1 LIFPVWNFEF
11 GYWDLFVIWVL
22 GIVIYI
28 SSDDIRNRAF
38 RKNLQVVNQEVRNMT
53 DHPNPPAPSASVS
66 IARQPIFDENRR
78 LWGYELFCVGEGPS
92 AEPDCVPEETAI
104 NVAASAYMG
113 LQQILK
119 QGQKIMLNFDEMGIL
134 DDMPYALP
142 PVLAAVQVDEQ
153 VFLRPTI
160 PEMLTR
166 LKSDGYLIA
175 VRGFSGDRQFD
186 RLYQL
191 ADIIA
196 VPVIGKQREAIS
208 ALLAT
213 IHDVDARLLARRV
226 DDATGFEMV
235 RDVGV
240 TLFEGA
246 FFKQPDTIKV
256 RKMTSNTV
264 SRLRLLQSIEKQD
277 PDIDGLAETIQSD
290 AAISFRLLAY
300 LNSAAFGFSQKIK
313 SVHHA
318 IRLLGWPKL
327 KKWLRVVLL
336 NDMSQAAEAP
346 DLLQLSAQRGKFLEL
361 VAKHHDFWG
370 FDPESLHL
378 LGLFSLLDTMLG
390 TPMDD
395 IVSFL
400 PIENKIKAAL
410 RRESN
415 NEYLP
420 LVRLAQC
427 VEEAR
432 WEDAGAMMQQL
443 NLKREKVTAAFK
455 DAVEWANQLTSIG
468 GGESA

>member
-1 LIFPVWNFEF
+1 
-11 GYWDLFVIWVL
+11 
-22 GIVIYI
+22 
-28 SSDDIRNRAF
+28 
-38 RKNLQVVNQEVRNMT
+38 MT
-53 DHPNPPAPSASVS
+53 EDQPTPPLSHSVS

-92 AEPDCVPEETAI
+92 AGPECTPENTAI

-119 QGQKIMLNFDEMGIL
+119 QGYKIMLNFDEMGIL

-153 VFLRPTI
+153 VFLRPSI
-160 PEMLTR
+160 PDMLAR

-175 VRGFSGDRQFD
+175 VRGFSGDRQFAP
-186 RLYQL
+186 LYAL

-196 VPVIGKQREAIS
+196 VPVIGRQKAEVS
-208 ALLAT
+208 TLLAT
-213 IHDVDARLLARRV
+213 IHDVEARLLARRV
-226 DDATGFEMV
+226 DDAAGFEMV
-235 RDVGV
+235 REAGV

-246 FFKQPDTIKV
+246 FFKQPDTITV
-256 RKMTSNTV
+256 RKMTSNAV
-264 SRLRLLQSIEKQD
+264 SRLELLQRIEQQD
-277 PDIDGLAETIQSD
+277 PDIDDLAETIQSD

-313 SVHHA
+313 SIHHA

-327 KKWLRVVLL
+327 RNWLRVVLL
-336 NDMSQAAEAP
+336 NDLSEAAEAP

-361 VAKHHDFWG
+361 VAQRHDFWG
-370 FDPESLHL
+370 FDPESLHM

-390 TPMDD
+390 TPMAD
-395 IVSFL
+395 IVTFL
-400 PIENKIKAAL
+400 PIEEKLKGAL
-410 RRESN
+410 RREAN

-420 LVRLAQC
+420 LIRLAQC

-432 WEDAGAMMQQL
+432 WEDAGAMVQQL
-443 NLKREKVTAAFK
+443 NLDRDKVIKAFK
-455 DAVEWANQLTSIG
+455 EAVAWADQLTVAG
-468 GGESA
+468 GGGKE

>member
-1 LIFPVWNFEF
+1 MPE
-11 GYWDLFVIWVL
+11 DSKP
-22 GIVIYI
+22 
-28 SSDDIRNRAF
+28 SS
-38 RKNLQVVNQEVRNMT
+38 
-53 DHPNPPAPSASVS
+53 PSTSVS

-78 LWGYELFCVGEGPS
+78 LWGYELFCVSEGSS
-92 AEPDCVPEETAI
+92 ARTDDCMSEGAAGS
-104 NVAASAYMG
+104 VAASAYMG

-142 PVLAAVQVDEQ
+142 PVLAAVQVDER
-153 VFLRPTI
+153 VFLRPDI
-160 PEMLTR
+160 PEMLER

-186 RLYQL
+186 PLYRL

-196 VPVIGKQREAIS
+196 VPVIGKKKAEVS

-213 IHDVDARLLARRV
+213 IHGVDARLLARRV
-226 DDATGFEMV
+226 DDAAGFEMV
-235 RDVGV
+235 RDAGV

-246 FFKQPDTIKV
+246 FFKQPDTITV
-256 RKMTSNTV
+256 HKMTSNVV
-264 SRLRLLQSIEKQD
+264 SRLKLLQSIEQQD
-277 PDIDGLAETIQSD
+277 PDLDSLAETIQSD
-290 AAISFRLLAY
+290 AAISFRLLSY

-313 SVHHA
+313 SIHHA
-318 IRLLGWPKL
+318 IRLLGWPKM
-327 KKWLRVVLL
+327 KNWLRVVLL

-361 VAKHHDFWG
+361 VAQSHDFWG

-390 TPMDD
+390 TPMDE

-400 PIENKIKAAL
+400 PIENKLKNAL
-410 RRESN
+410 RREAN

-420 LVRLAQC
+420 LVQLAQC

-432 WEDAGAMMQQL
+432 WEDAEAMMQQL
-443 NLKREKVTAAFK
+443 NLNREKVTAAFK
-455 DAVEWANQLTSIG
+455 DAVEWADQLTSMHAG
-468 GGESA
+468 NRA

>member
-1 LIFPVWNFEF
+1 
-11 GYWDLFVIWVL
+11 
-22 GIVIYI
+22 
-28 SSDDIRNRAF
+28 
-38 RKNLQVVNQEVRNMT
+38 MT
-53 DHPNPPAPSASVS
+53 EDQKPASPSPSASVS

-78 LWGYELFCVGEGPS
+78 LWGYELFCVSEGRS
-92 AEPDCVPEETAI
+92 ARYDDCMSEGAAVS
-104 NVAASAYMG
+104 VAASAYMG

-142 PVLAAVQVDEQ
+142 PVLAVVQVDEQ
-153 VFLRPTI
+153 VFLRPDI
-160 PEMLTR
+160 PEMLER

-186 RLYQL
+186 PLYQL

-196 VPVIGKQREAIS
+196 VPVIGKQKEEVS
-208 ALLAT
+208 TLLAT

-235 RDVGV
+235 REAGV

-246 FFKQPDTIKV
+246 FFKQPDTITV
-256 RKMTSNTV
+256 RKMTSNAV
-264 SRLRLLQSIEKQD
+264 SRLKLLQSIEQQD
-277 PDIDGLAETIQSD
+277 PDIDSLAETIQSD
-290 AAISFRLLAY
+290 AAISFRLLTY

-313 SVHHA
+313 SIHHA

-327 KKWLRVVLL
+327 KNWLRVVLL
-336 NDMSQAAEAP
+336 NDMSQAAEAQ

-361 VAKHHDFWG
+361 VAQSHDFWG

-390 TPMDD
+390 TPMDE

-400 PIENKIKAAL
+400 PIENKLKGAL
-410 RRESN
+410 RREVN

-420 LVRLAQC
+420 LVQLAQC

-432 WEDAGAMMQQL
+432 WEDAEAMMQQL
-443 NLKREKVTAAFK
+443 NLNREKVTAAFK
-455 DAVEWANQLTSIG
+455 DAVEWADQLIVMD
-468 GGESA
+468 GGELG

>member
-1 LIFPVWNFEF
+1 MPE
-11 GYWDLFVIWVL
+11 DK
-22 GIVIYI
+22 
-28 SSDDIRNRAF
+28 SMPS
-38 RKNLQVVNQEVRNMT
+38 
-53 DHPNPPAPSASVS
+53 PASSVS
-66 IARQPIFDENRR
+66 IARQPIFDQNRR
-78 LWGYELFCVGEGPS
+78 LWGYELFCVGEDPS
-92 AEPDCVPEETAI
+92 ATPDCTPENTAI

-119 QGQKIMLNFDEMGIL
+119 QGHKIMLNFDEIGIL

-160 PEMLTR
+160 PEILAR

-175 VRGFSGDRQFD
+175 VSGFSGERQFEP
-186 RLYQL
+186 LYRL

-196 VPVIGKQREAIS
+196 VPVIGKQKAEVS
-208 ALLAT
+208 TLLAT
-213 IHDVDARLLARRV
+213 IHDVDAKLLARRV
-226 DDATGFEMV
+226 DEAAAFDMV
-235 RDVGV
+235 REAGV

-246 FFKQPDTIKV
+246 FFKQPDTIRV
-256 RKMTSNTV
+256 RKMTSSAV
-264 SRLRLLQSIEKQD
+264 SRLQLLKSIEQQD

-300 LNSAAFGFSQKIK
+300 LNASAFGFSQKIK
-313 SVHHA
+313 SIHHA

-327 KKWLRVVLL
+327 KNWLRVVLL
-336 NDMSQAAEAP
+336 NDMSQAADTP
-346 DLLQLSAQRGKFLEL
+346 DLLRLSAQRGKFLEL
-361 VAKHHDFWG
+361 VARHHDFWG

-390 TPMDD
+390 TPMAD
-395 IVSFL
+395 IVTFL
-400 PIENKIKAAL
+400 PIENKIKGAL
-410 RRESN
+410 RRDSN

-443 NLKREKVTAAFK
+443 NLDRAKVTAAFK
-455 DAVEWANQLTSIG
+455 DAVEWANQLTSADG
-468 GGESA
+468 VDRHDTD

>member
-1 LIFPVWNFEF
+1 MT
-11 GYWDLFVIWVL
+11 G
-22 GIVIYI
+22 
-28 SSDDIRNRAF
+28 
-38 RKNLQVVNQEVRNMT
+38 NQ
-53 DHPNPPAPSASVS
+53 NPSASSASVS
-66 IARQPIFDENRR
+66 IARQPIFDQNRR

-92 AEPDCVPEETAI
+92 ATPDCAPEETAI

-113 LQQILK
+113 LQQILA

-142 PVLAAVQVDEQ
+142 PVLAALQVDER

-160 PEMLTR
+160 PEILAR

-186 RLYQL
+186 PLYAL

-196 VPVIGKQREAIS
+196 VPVIGKEKAEIA
-208 ALLAT
+208 ALLET
-213 IHDVDARLLARRV
+213 IHGVDAKLLARRV
-226 DDATGFEMV
+226 DNAAQFEMV
-235 RDVGV
+235 REAGV

-246 FFKQPDTIKV
+246 FFKQPDTIRV
-256 RKMTSNTV
+256 CKMTSNAV
-264 SRLRLLQSIEKQD
+264 SRLNLLQRIEQQD
-277 PDIDGLAETIQSD
+277 PDIDSLAETIQSD

-313 SVHHA
+313 SIHHA

-327 KKWLRVVLL
+327 KNWLRVVLL
-336 NDMSQAAEAP
+336 NDMSQSAQAP

-361 VAKHHDFWG
+361 VARQHDFWG

-390 TPMDD
+390 TPMAD
-395 IVSFL
+395 IVTFL
-400 PIENKIKAAL
+400 PIENKLKGAL
-410 RRESN
+410 RREAN

-420 LVRLAQC
+420 LIRLAQC

-443 NLKREKVTAAFK
+443 NLNREKVTSAFK
-455 DAVEWANQLTSIG
+455 DAVAWANQLTVAGS
-468 GGESA
+468 GELA

>member
-1 LIFPVWNFEF
+1 
-11 GYWDLFVIWVL
+11 
-22 GIVIYI
+22 
-28 SSDDIRNRAF
+28 
-38 RKNLQVVNQEVRNMT
+38 MT
-53 DHPNPPAPSASVS
+53 EDQKPASPSPSASVS

-78 LWGYELFCVGEGPS
+78 LWGYELFCVSEGRS
-92 AEPDCVPEETAI
+92 ARYDDCMSEGAAVS
-104 NVAASAYMG
+104 VAASAYMG

-142 PVLAAVQVDEQ
+142 PMLAVVQVDEQ
-153 VFLRPTI
+153 VFLRPAI
-160 PEMLTR
+160 PKMLER

-175 VRGFSGDRQFD
+175 VRGFSGNRQFD
-186 RLYQL
+186 PLYQL

-196 VPVIGKQREAIS
+196 VPVIGKQKEEVS
-208 ALLAT
+208 TLLAT

-235 RDVGV
+235 REAGV

-246 FFKQPDTIKV
+246 FFKQPDTITV
-256 RKMTSNTV
+256 RKMTSNAV
-264 SRLRLLQSIEKQD
+264 SRLKLLQSIEQQD
-277 PDIDGLAETIQSD
+277 PDIDSLAETIQSD
-290 AAISFRLLAY
+290 AAISFRLLTY

-313 SVHHA
+313 SIHHA

-327 KKWLRVVLL
+327 KNWLRVVLL
-336 NDMSQAAEAP
+336 NDMSQAAEAQ

-361 VAKHHDFWG
+361 VAQSHDFWG

-390 TPMDD
+390 TPMDE

-400 PIENKIKAAL
+400 PIENKLKGAL
-410 RRESN
+410 RREVN

-420 LVRLAQC
+420 LVQLAQC

-432 WEDAGAMMQQL
+432 WEDAEAMMQQL
-443 NLKREKVTAAFK
+443 NLNREKVTAAFK
-455 DAVEWANQLTSIG
+455 DAVEWADQLIVMD
-468 GGESA
+468 GGELG

>member
-1 LIFPVWNFEF
+1 
-11 GYWDLFVIWVL
+11 
-22 GIVIYI
+22 
-28 SSDDIRNRAF
+28 
-38 RKNLQVVNQEVRNMT
+38 MT
-53 DHPNPPAPSASVS
+53 EDQPTPPLSHSVS

-92 AEPDCVPEETAI
+92 AGPECTPENTAI

-119 QGQKIMLNFDEMGIL
+119 QGYKIMLNFDEMGIL

-142 PVLAAVQVDEQ
+142 PVLAAVQVDER
-153 VFLRPTI
+153 VFLRPSI
-160 PEMLTR
+160 PDMLAR

-175 VRGFSGDRQFD
+175 VRGFSGDRQFAP
-186 RLYQL
+186 LYAL

-196 VPVIGKQREAIS
+196 VPVIGRQKAEVS
-208 ALLAT
+208 TLLAT
-213 IHDVDARLLARRV
+213 IHDVEARLLARRV

-235 RDVGV
+235 REAGV

-246 FFKQPDTIKV
+246 FFKQPDTITV
-256 RKMTSNTV
+256 RKMTSNAV
-264 SRLRLLQSIEKQD
+264 SRLELLQRIEQQD
-277 PDIDGLAETIQSD
+277 PDIDDLAETIQSD

-313 SVHHA
+313 SIHHA

-327 KKWLRVVLL
+327 RNWLRVVLL
-336 NDMSQAAEAP
+336 NDLSEAAEAP

-361 VAKHHDFWG
+361 VAQRHDFWG
-370 FDPESLHL
+370 FDPESLHM

-390 TPMDD
+390 TPMAD
-395 IVSFL
+395 IVTFL
-400 PIENKIKAAL
+400 PIEEKLKGAL
-410 RRESN
+410 RREAN

-420 LVRLAQC
+420 LIRLAQC

-432 WEDAGAMMQQL
+432 WEDAGVMVQQL
-443 NLKREKVTAAFK
+443 NLDRDKVTAAFK
-455 DAVEWANQLTSIG
+455 DAVAWANQLTVVSG
-468 GGESA
+468 GGKE

>member
-1 LIFPVWNFEF
+1 MTGNQ
-11 GYWDLFVIWVL
+11 
-22 GIVIYI
+22 
-28 SSDDIRNRAF
+28 
-38 RKNLQVVNQEVRNMT
+38 NLS
-53 DHPNPPAPSASVS
+53 ASSASVS
-66 IARQPIFDENRR
+66 IARQPIFDQKRR

-92 AEPDCVPEETAI
+92 ATPDCEPEETAI

-113 LQQILK
+113 LQQILA
-119 QGQKIMLNFDEMGIL
+119 QGHKIMLNFDEMGIL

-142 PVLAAVQVDEQ
+142 PVLAALQVNER

-160 PEMLTR
+160 PEILAR

-186 RLYQL
+186 PLYAL

-196 VPVIGKQREAIS
+196 VPVIGKEKAEIA
-208 ALLAT
+208 ALLET
-213 IHDVDARLLARRV
+213 IHGVDAKLLARRV
-226 DDATGFEMV
+226 DNAAQFEMV
-235 RDVGV
+235 REAGV

-246 FFKQPDTIKV
+246 FFKQPDTIRV
-256 RKMTSNTV
+256 CKMTSNAV
-264 SRLRLLQSIEKQD
+264 SRLNLLQRIEQQD
-277 PDIDGLAETIQSD
+277 PDIDSLAETIQSD

-313 SVHHA
+313 SIHHA

-327 KKWLRVVLL
+327 RTWLRVVLL
-336 NDMSQAAEAP
+336 NDMSQSAQAP

-361 VAKHHDFWG
+361 VARQHDFWG

-390 TPMDD
+390 TPMAD
-395 IVSFL
+395 IVTFL
-400 PIENKIKAAL
+400 PIENKLKGAL
-410 RRESN
+410 RREAN

-420 LVRLAQC
+420 LIRLAQC

-443 NLKREKVTAAFK
+443 NLNREKVTSAFK
-455 DAVEWANQLTSIG
+455 DAVAWANQLTVAGS
-468 GGESA
+468 GELE

>member
-1 LIFPVWNFEF
+1 
-11 GYWDLFVIWVL
+11 
-22 GIVIYI
+22 
-28 SSDDIRNRAF
+28 
-38 RKNLQVVNQEVRNMT
+38 MT
-53 DHPNPPAPSASVS
+53 EDQPTPPLSHSVS

-92 AEPDCVPEETAI
+92 AGPECTPENTAI

-119 QGQKIMLNFDEMGIL
+119 QGYKIMLNFDEMGIL

-153 VFLRPTI
+153 VFLRPSI
-160 PEMLTR
+160 PDMLAR

-175 VRGFSGDRQFD
+175 VRGFSGDRQFAP
-186 RLYQL
+186 LYAL

-196 VPVIGKQREAIS
+196 VPVIGRQKAEVS
-208 ALLAT
+208 TLLAT
-213 IHDVDARLLARRV
+213 IHDVEARLLARRV
-226 DDATGFEMV
+226 DDAAGFEMV
-235 RDVGV
+235 REAGV

-246 FFKQPDTIKV
+246 FFKQPDTITV
-256 RKMTSNTV
+256 RKMTSNAV
-264 SRLRLLQSIEKQD
+264 SRLELLQRIEQQD
-277 PDIDGLAETIQSD
+277 PDIDDLAETIQSD

-313 SVHHA
+313 SIHHA

-327 KKWLRVVLL
+327 RNWLRVVLL
-336 NDMSQAAEAP
+336 NDLSEAAEAP

-361 VAKHHDFWG
+361 VAQRHDFWG
-370 FDPESLHL
+370 FDPESLHM

-390 TPMDD
+390 TPMAD
-395 IVSFL
+395 IVTFL
-400 PIENKIKAAL
+400 PIEEKLKGAL
-410 RRESN
+410 RREAN

-420 LVRLAQC
+420 LIRLAQC

-432 WEDAGAMMQQL
+432 WEDAGVMVQQL
-443 NLKREKVTAAFK
+443 NLDRDKVIKAFK
-455 DAVEWANQLTSIG
+455 EAVAWADQLTVVSG
-468 GGESA
+468 GGKE